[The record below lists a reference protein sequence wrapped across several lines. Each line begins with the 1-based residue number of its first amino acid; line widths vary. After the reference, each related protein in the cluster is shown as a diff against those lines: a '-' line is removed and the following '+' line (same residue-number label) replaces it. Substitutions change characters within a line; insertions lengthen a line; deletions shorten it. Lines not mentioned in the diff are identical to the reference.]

1 MPIETIEQ
9 IAPLLL
15 TLDDSAATLEQV
27 GGKGA
32 SLARMAAAGLPVPP
46 GFHITT
52 AAYRRFVDANGL
64 QKGILAAVT
73 AAQADVA
80 ASLELASAR
89 IQMLFT
95 AAIMPDDL
103 AGAISQAYQ
112 SLGGDTPVA
121 VRSSATAEDLPGLS
135 FAGQQETY
143 LNIHG
148 DEAVLEAVKKCWA
161 SLWTARAI
169 GYRLTHQVAQ
179 ESVAMAVVVQQLVAA
194 DAAGIMFTANPVDG
208 RRDEVLIN
216 AAWGLGEAVV
226 GGLVMPDALTLDKE
240 SGKVVEQQINTK
252 EVMTVRSG
260 DGTREEPVPAELRT
274 KPVLTSQAA
283 AELARLG
290 VEIERMYGQP
300 MDIEWALQES
310 RVLILQARPITALPQ
325 PPVSAAEWIL
335 PDPKGTYV
343 RSSVLEL
350 LPDPLS
356 PLFATLG
363 LHAFSQAMAAM
374 LRSFGVEGFMT
385 DRDALIA
392 INGYGY
398 YDLSYTPLQ
407 AAKAAAA
414 MPRFLTLV
422 PSLLPSARTRWQDER
437 RHYQSLVERWDTADL
452 AALPVTALLEGVCE
466 ITDEAAEYYI
476 TIQTGILPAAYM
488 TEALF
493 TAVYDKL
500 CKRAGDPVAL
510 VFMLGYDSAPIRAEK
525 SLFDLAQ
532 WVQTDK
538 QLAAALTD
546 MSGEDFATLYQEH
559 AERQIGAAGAVNT
572 ANGAE
577 GAWPEFWS
585 RFTRHLDLYGHTI
598 YDLDFA
604 KAVPADDPAPLL
616 ATLKFFI
623 GGEAQSPYARQAAA
637 AQQRERATTELLA
650 RLPGPT
656 RGWIGGL
663 MGAAQRFAPLR
674 EDALADVGLGWP
686 ILRRIVREIG
696 RRLAAAGGVAM
707 PSDAFWLE
715 LEELRAAAAALDGG
729 SSPQVYKDL
738 VAERRATWEHA
749 RAVKPPMALPVQ
761 RGVRYL
767 GIDFT
772 NWMPERGEQPT
783 GAVLHGVAGSPGVVT
798 GTARVIHGPD
808 EFGQMR
814 RGDILVARITTPA
827 WTPLFALAAGVV
839 TDVGG
844 PLSHS
849 SIVAREY
856 HIPAVLGTGTA
867 TERLQGEQRV
877 TVDGNAGTV
886 AMLDVT
892 GTLENIPVEAQPAG
906 KARRL
911 SKAKAGVLVALAA
924 ITATAGVMLWRR
936 RRR

>member
-1 MPIETIEQ
+1 M
-9 IAPLLL
+9 
-15 TLDDSAATLEQV
+15 
-27 GGKGA
+27 
-32 SLARMAAAGLPVPP
+32 
-46 GFHITT
+46 
-52 AAYRRFVDANGL
+52 
-64 QKGILAAVT
+64 
-73 AAQADVA
+73 
-80 ASLELASAR
+80 
-89 IQMLFT
+89 
-95 AAIMPDDL
+95 
-103 AGAISQAYQ
+103 
-112 SLGGDTPVA
+112 
-121 VRSSATAEDLPGLS
+121 
-135 FAGQQETY
+135 
-143 LNIHG
+143 
-148 DEAVLEAVKKCWA
+148 
-161 SLWTARAI
+161 
-169 GYRLTHQVAQ
+169 
-179 ESVAMAVVVQQLVAA
+179 
-194 DAAGIMFTANPVDG
+194 
-208 RRDEVLIN
+208 
-216 AAWGLGEAVV
+216 
-226 GGLVMPDALTLDKE
+226 
-240 SGKVVEQQINTK
+240 
-252 EVMTVRSG
+252 
-260 DGTREEPVPAELRT
+260 
-274 KPVLTSQAA
+274 
-283 AELARLG
+283 
-290 VEIERMYGQP
+290 
-300 MDIEWALQES
+300 
-310 RVLILQARPITALPQ
+310 
-325 PPVSAAEWIL
+325 

-363 LHAFSQAMAAM
+363 LHAFSEAMAAM

-398 YDLSYTPLQ
+398 YDLSYSPMQ

-414 MPRFLTLV
+414 MPRFLSLLPT
-422 PSLLPSARTRWQDER
+422 LLPSARTRWQDER
-437 RHYQSLVERWDTADL
+437 THYQSLVERWDTADL
-452 AALPVTALLEGVCE
+452 AALPATTLLDGVCE
-466 ITDEAAEYYI
+466 ITGEAAEYYI

-493 TAVYDKL
+493 TTMYDKL
-500 CKRAGDPVAL
+500 CKRTGDPAAL

-525 SLFDLAQ
+525 SLYDLAQ
-532 WVQTDK
+532 WAQTDRG
-538 QLAAALTD
+538 LATALTD
-546 MSGEDFATLYQEH
+546 MSGEEFAAFYRAQ
-559 AERQIGAAGAVNT
+559 AERRGGAAAAMNA
-572 ANGAE
+572 ANGAD

-623 GGEAQSPYARQAAA
+623 SGEAKSPYDRQATAARQREGATAA
-637 AQQRERATTELLA
+637 LLA

-656 RGWIGGL
+656 RRWIGGL
-663 MGAAQRFAPLR
+663 LGAAQRFAPLR

-686 ILRRIVREIG
+686 VLRRMVREIG
-696 RRLAAAGGVAM
+696 RRLAAEVGGAQYLDE
-707 PSDAFWLE
+707 PDDAFWIE
-715 LEELRAAAAALDGG
+715 LDELRAAAAALDGG
-729 SSPQVYKDL
+729 RSPQVYKEL
-738 VAERRATWEHA
+738 VAKRRATWEQE

-767 GIDFT
+767 GFDFT

-867 TERLQGEQRV
+867 TERLQGEQRI

-886 AMLDVT
+886 AMLDVPGSPAST
-892 GTLENIPVEAQPAG
+892 VVEIQPAAKG
-906 KARRL
+906 RRL
-911 SKAKAGVLVALAA
+911 SKTQAGVLVGLAA
-924 ITATAGVMLWRR
+924 AGTAGVIWWRR